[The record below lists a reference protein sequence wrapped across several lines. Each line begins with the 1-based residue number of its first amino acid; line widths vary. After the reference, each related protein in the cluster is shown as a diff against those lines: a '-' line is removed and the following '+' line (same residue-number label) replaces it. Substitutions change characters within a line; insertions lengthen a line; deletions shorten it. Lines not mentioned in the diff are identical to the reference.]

1 MAILPIRTYP
11 DPILAQKSA
20 PVTEFD
26 DSVSKIVEDMKQT
39 MQNAPGIGLAAVQVG
54 IAKRILIFD
63 AGQAAQREDEGEGE
77 GEHNQ
82 DQEQEKPSNIV
93 VCINPVITSAQGSVV
108 SENEGCLSVPELRAN
123 VTRSA
128 CVRAKAFDEN
138 GAPFDLD
145 LEGMAAIVFQHE
157 LDHLEG
163 VLFLERISRLKRDLY
178 KRRVRKWQ
186 KDV

>member
-1 MAILPIRTYP
+1 MAILSIRTYP
-11 DPILAQKSA
+11 DPILAGKSE

-26 DSVSKIVEDMKQT
+26 DSVRKIVEDMKQT

-63 AGQAAQREDEGEGE
+63 AGQAGQEQEQDEGFE
-77 GEHNQ
+77 Q
-82 DQEQEKPSNIV
+82 DQEKESPSSIV
-93 VCINPVITSAQGSVV
+93 VCINPVIIASEGSVV

-128 CVRAKAFDEN
+128 CVRAKAVDEN

-157 LDHLEG
+157 FDHLEG
-163 VLFLERISRLKRDLY
+163 VLFLDRISRLKRDLY

-186 KDV
+186 KEV